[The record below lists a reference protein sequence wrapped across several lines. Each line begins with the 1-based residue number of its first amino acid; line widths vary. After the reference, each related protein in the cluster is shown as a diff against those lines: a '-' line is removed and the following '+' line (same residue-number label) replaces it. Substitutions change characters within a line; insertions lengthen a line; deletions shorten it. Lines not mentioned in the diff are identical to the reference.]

1 VVLPAGWGG
10 LGARARALGAEVEFV
25 AGGYEH
31 AVYASKAL
39 ATAWRVADGN
49 VDGPYAAQVARALA
63 QIVHEIAEELPV
75 WPEVVWVPLGNGT
88 TIAAIGA
95 ALAVLGWTTRVVG
108 VTALA
113 NNSILASWPGVCHRS
128 LEPHEVAASP
138 AREPLVNWSALHGQA
153 ALDVLH
159 AGRGIV
165 VGVTDRQL
173 VDARDLL
180 GCYGVPASPAGAAG
194 VAGLVA
200 YGNRL
205 AAGGTHVAVLT
216 GR

>member
-1 VVLPAGWGG
+1 M
-10 LGARARALGAEVEFV
+10 
-25 AGGYEH
+25 
-31 AVYASKAL
+31 
-39 ATAWRVADGN
+39 
-49 VDGPYAAQVARALA
+49 
-63 QIVHEIAEELPV
+63 
-75 WPEVVWVPLGNGT
+75 
-88 TIAAIGA
+88 
-95 ALAVLGWTTRVVG
+95 
-108 VTALA
+108 
-113 NNSILASWPGVCHRS
+113 
-128 LEPHEVAASP
+128 
-138 AREPLVNWSALHGQA
+138 
-153 ALDVLH
+153 LH